1 MSYKKIEDIDYL
13 YNNIQEELE
22 ESLKHS
28 LGVLYEEMEDRGYS
42 DTAISSYFETV
53 DIIELHEKLELLSEN
68 PVKNPNNWR
77 KAWDIIRNAG
87 RRIGGSLRRNTPL
100 NVRVPVHKA
109 NQAVKSTVNQGK
121 EIIKKNPTKSSVAGV
136 GGLAVA
142 SAATNSNSGANNNN
156 DKKGENRLGLDGSI
170 NVPGLGKTIKTRE
183 GATNNKVNNN
193 TSSNQKSTAEIRA
206 KNKEDG
212 GSGMSNISPKEGNA
226 KINGKEINPNFGKET
241 QVNKDAAK
249 QRAALDAG
257 AVERQDKP
265 TASVKSQIDAY
276 QKGRPSP
283 ASFNTNQRQT
293 RDLVKSQ
300 SKQVYPSITDKDLN
314 QFSRSK
320 KYTADDGK
328 TQVDRSTVFT
338 KAKFDFGN
346 IKKGQELGVLTKS
359 QRKQYDLKAS
369 SFKEEVAIDE
379 NRMASHTAGMSDAQK
394 DAASSSVSKSTADKM
409 GRRSDEAAFK
419 GRKKK
424 TSARYSSTGGKKR
437 KNTTGRGQPEQY
449 RKSADDDKNE
459 ARFPYGR
466 SNIVQGKGSFKGLKK
481 EDFDAFDIVLG
492 YLVESEQVD
501 SIDEALYVMMEMD
514 AATIQSIVRD
524 FENLY
529 EEAADREKDRR
540 LELYGI
546 GHDGSDKKAGSK
558 RRSGGKRPKGK
569 TPLQK
574 ETEKKYGKGKTA
586 VDIVRAKIEKEHGKG
601 AIAD

>member
-13 YNNIQEELE
+13 YNNIQEELD

-28 LGVLYEEMEDRGYS
+28 LGVLYEEMQDSGYS
-42 DTAISSYFETV
+42 DGAIRSYFETV
-53 DIIELHEKLELLSEN
+53 DIFELNENLELLSEN
-68 PVKNPNNWR
+68 PLKNPKTWK
-77 KAWDIIRNAG
+77 KAWDIIRA
-87 RRIGGSLRRNTPL
+87 RGSLVKRQVGNMIKRNTP
-100 NVRVPVHKA
+100 
-109 NQAVKSTVNQGK
+109 VKTRIDVKNTVNSTKDKVSSTVQKGK
-121 EIIKKNPTKSSVAGV
+121 DLIKNNPKKSSAAGL
-136 GGLAVA
+136 GGLGLAT
-142 SAATNSNSGANNNN
+142 AATNSSGNTNN

-193 TSSNQKSTAEIRA
+193 DKKVEVPVIKGGSS
-206 KNKEDG
+206 DG
-212 GSGMSNISPKEGNA
+212 GSTTSGTKEQQAANQQKVIGQFKKQQELKRQAELSKDEKSANEWGPGGQPK
-226 KINGKEINPNFGKET
+226 
-241 QVNKDAAK
+241 
-249 QRAALDAG
+249 
-257 AVERQDKP
+257 
-265 TASVKSQIDAY
+265 ASKQIDAY

-300 SKQVYPSITDKDLN
+300 SKQVYPSITNKDLN

-359 QRKQYDLKAS
+359 QRKQYDLKSA

-449 RKSADDDKNE
+449 RKSADSPENE
-459 ARFPYGR
+459 GRYPYGR

-492 YLVESEQVD
+492 YLVETEQVD
-501 SIDEALYVMMEMD
+501 SLDEALYIMMEMD
-514 AATIQSIVRD
+514 DVTIQSIVKD
-524 FENLY
+524 FELLA
-529 EEAADREKDRR
+529 EEAADKVKDDR
-540 LELYGI
+540 LVKYGI
-546 GHDGSDKKAGSK
+546 GHDGSDKKGGSG
-558 RRSGGKRPKGK
+558 RRSGKKPKGK

-574 ETEKKYGKGKTA
+574 ESEKKYGKGKTA